1 MEWTFIL
8 LIAIGHWEW
17 DQLIHIFSV
26 VIVVVVNYQS
36 ITNVMFFI
44 ILLFKQND
52 FDSIR
57 PLCYKNT
64 DVFLVCFSVV
74 SPTSFGNIAQKW
86 LPEIRRSLQ
95 EMNKI
100 NGGSTKNCAIP
111 PFVLVGTQCDLRHDV
126 KVLIELDSTGQQP
139 ISSDY
144 ARSMATKLGAMCYI
158 ECSALTQKNLKVCTI
173 RRIIVDL

>member
-1 MEWTFIL
+1 
-8 LIAIGHWEW
+8 
-17 DQLIHIFSV
+17 
-26 VIVVVVNYQS
+26 
-36 ITNVMFFI
+36 MFFI